1 VPEKVPE
8 RFAERP
14 PERTPERSLDISAA
28 WPHYVF
34 ATSAVPQ
41 PCFDQTNQPVEG
53 ADLEEDERVLLVL
66 DGDVCRTTR
75 VATNGELFTTR
86 VDKFKF
92 KDFQPLP

>member
-1 VPEKVPE
+1 
-8 RFAERP
+8 
-14 PERTPERSLDISAA
+14 
-28 WPHYVF
+28 VF

>member
-1 VPEKVPE
+1 
-8 RFAERP
+8 
-14 PERTPERSLDISAA
+14 
-28 WPHYVF
+28 
-34 ATSAVPQ
+34 
-41 PCFDQTNQPVEG
+41 VEG